1 MSAIKSLDTVNQRG
15 DREISIDEIKLDNI
29 ISHLSG
35 LIEQDNLLSNELND
49 RTEVEKALSLAM
61 LAMTEAEKRI
71 ERQQKRIKQLEKLSI
86 KTTYV
91 LKSTVT
97 PNNLELLS
105 KKINFQIKV
114 LRI

>member
-15 DREISIDEIKLDNI
+15 DREISIDEINLDNI

-86 KTTYV
+86 TD
-91 LKSTVT
+91 
-97 PNNLELLS
+97 ELT
-105 KKINFQIKV
+105 KV
-114 LRI
+114 LNRRGFLAQLKRTLSS